1 MKNKLIRKSQVNLME
16 ELDKKRLALRDV
28 RFGLA
33 GSKNKNVKEQKMI
46 KKDIA
51 RIMTTINLISN

>member
-1 MKNKLIRKSQVNLME
+1 MKDLIKKNKE
-16 ELDKKRLALRDV
+16 ELMKELEEKKVALRDL

-33 GSKNKNVKEQKMI
+33 GSKNKNVKEYSNI

-51 RIMTTINLISN
+51 RINTVLNSMK

>member
-1 MKNKLIRKSQVNLME
+1 MKKKEETKKNKEDLIKE
-16 ELDKKRLALRDV
+16 TDEKRLKLRDL

-46 KKDIA
+46 KKEIA
-51 RIMTTINLISN
+51 RLLTIAKGMN